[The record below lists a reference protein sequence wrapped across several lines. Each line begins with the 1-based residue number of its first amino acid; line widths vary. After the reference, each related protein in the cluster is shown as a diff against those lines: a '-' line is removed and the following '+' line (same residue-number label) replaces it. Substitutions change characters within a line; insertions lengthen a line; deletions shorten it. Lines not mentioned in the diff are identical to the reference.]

1 MMKPIPSSKMMTI
14 SRMPMATPMTL
25 PPVTRADRT
34 CSFGAPQ
41 ESVKP
46 PGFRRGSVGLKHAL
60 LRLAAMALHGGTTMT
75 TDPLQLADS
84 RRVFDLFDLNGD
96 GFIDQDEFHVLL
108 VRLDG
113 DVSREECELD
123 FEVADTTGDG
133 YIEFREFVAW
143 WTN

>member
-1 MMKPIPSSKMMTI
+1 
-14 SRMPMATPMTL
+14 MATL
-25 PPVTRADRT
+25 
-34 CSFGAPQ
+34 
-41 ESVKP
+41 
-46 PGFRRGSVGLKHAL
+46 
-60 LRLAAMALHGGTTMT
+60 
-75 TDPLQLADS
+75 TDMQIAES
-84 RRVFDLFDLNGD
+84 RRVFEICDLNGD
-96 GFIDQDEFHVLL
+96 GYLDTEEFHVLL